1 MTISSLFPATA
12 LAVALSIAVS
22 GAGIAQ
28 TTADH
33 QMQGAENESSQAYM
47 DAMQTMM
54 EDMSGMAMTGDASI
68 DFATMMI
75 PHHQSAIDMAE
86 AYLEYGDDPELTAL
100 AKEIVSAQ
108 EREIEF
114 LEKWLEANR

>member
-1 MTISSLFPATA
+1 MTISNLFSATA
-12 LAVALSIAVS
+12 LAVALSIAVI

-28 TTADH
+28 SADH

-47 DAMQTMM
+47 DAMQAMM
-54 EDMSGMAMTGDASI
+54 EDMTGMAMTGDASV

-86 AYLEYGDDPELTAL
+86 AYLEHGDDPELTAL

-108 EREIEF
+108 QREIAF